1 MLHLQ
6 YPAISSLAYTSL
18 HVLPEFGKFS
28 KRKLRSAPFSQTKIK
43 TSHLQMPAQLSVA
56 CSNTDLYIHCSGTR
70 RLSGDLL
77 GMEMDLGTDLGGQG
91 CSLQDKSASH
101 LRILCAQYTQ
111 DKSVFISK
119 HSASTSDKGM
129 RMSGTYRR
137 NVCKKH
143 WTLQVLSNIM
153 PNFFGNR

>member
-28 KRKLRSAPFSQTKIK
+28 KRKLRSVSQTKIK

-56 CSNTDLYIHCSGTR
+56 CSNTDLYSHCSGTR